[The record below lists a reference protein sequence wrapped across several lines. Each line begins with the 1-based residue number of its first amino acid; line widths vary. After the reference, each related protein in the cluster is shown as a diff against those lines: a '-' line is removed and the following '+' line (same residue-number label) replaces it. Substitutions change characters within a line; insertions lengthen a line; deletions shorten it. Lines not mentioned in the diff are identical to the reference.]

1 MRFGR
6 RIWAAVLATVLAGA
20 ACGGGPASEETVP
33 STEAP
38 EIVILATTSIMG
50 DIARN
55 VAGERA
61 RVDVMM
67 PVGADPHD
75 FVPSAEA
82 VNSIYRAQL
91 VVSTGFLLEEGMADV
106 LDIARSEGVNL
117 FEMGEAVLGADGGNG
132 AGQDQPEQEGDS
144 HDHDEDGD
152 SHDEDEAG
160 SHDHDE
166 DEASHDDED
175 GEDHGEEGAGS
186 HDHDEDDHDEDGED
200 HGEDEAGSHDHDDGD
215 DHDEDEAAHEGD
227 GDGHDEDGDDH
238 GEDEA
243 GSHDHDEDEASHEDE
258 AGSHDHD
265 DGDDHDEDGDAH
277 DEDGDGHDEDGDAH
291 DEDEAGSHD
300 HDEDET
306 SHEDEAGS
314 HDHDE
319 DEASH
324 DDEAGSHDHEE
335 EGDSHDHGHDHG
347 GLDPHFWMDPLLVA
361 EGALALGEQLTP
373 FDGSGEWMA
382 GAQAYADQLAALD
395 EEIRE
400 ILSVVPSERRKLITN
415 HDAFGYFAQRYGLE
429 ILATVIPSTSTL
441 AEPGSAHLAG
451 LVEIIT
457 EQGIPAIFVENIV
470 SSDIAESLAA
480 EVGFE
485 VRVVEL
491 YTGSLGEEGS
501 GAETLIAMLRTNAQ
515 RIAEALA

>member
-6 RIWAAVLATVLAGA
+6 RIWAAVLAAVLAGA

-91 VVSTGFLLEEGMADV
+91 VLSTGFFLEEGMADV

-117 FEMGEAVLGADGGNG
+117 FEMGEAAIGEDGGAD
-132 AGQDQPEQEGDS
+132 AGQDHPEEEMDS
-144 HDHDEDGD
+144 HDHDEDEESHEGD
-152 SHDEDEAG
+152 G
-160 SHDHDE
+160 
-166 DEASHDDED
+166 D
-175 GEDHGEEGAGS
+175 G
-186 HDHDEDDHDEDGED
+186 HDEDGED
-200 HGEDEAGSHDHDDGD
+200 HGEDEAGSHDHD
-215 DHDEDEAAHEGD
+215 EDEES
-227 GDGHDEDGDDH
+227 HD
-238 GEDEA
+238 DEE
-243 GSHDHDEDEASHEDE
+243 GSHDHDEDEGD
-258 AGSHDHD
+258 SHD
-265 DGDDHDEDGDAH
+265 
-277 DEDGDGHDEDGDAH
+277 
-291 DEDEAGSHD
+291 
-300 HDEDET
+300 
-306 SHEDEAGS
+306 
-314 HDHDE
+314 

-324 DDEAGSHDHEE
+324 DHED

-347 GLDPHFWMDPLLVA
+347 GRDPHFWMDPLLVA
-361 EGALALGEQLTP
+361 KGALALGEKLTP

-382 GAQAYADQLAALD
+382 GAQAYADQLTALD
-395 EEIRE
+395 GEIRE

-429 ILATVIPSTSTL
+429 ILDTVIPSTSTL

-457 EQGIPAIFVENIV
+457 ERGIPAIFVENIV

-480 EVGFE
+480 EAGFE
-485 VRVVEL
+485 VRVVQL